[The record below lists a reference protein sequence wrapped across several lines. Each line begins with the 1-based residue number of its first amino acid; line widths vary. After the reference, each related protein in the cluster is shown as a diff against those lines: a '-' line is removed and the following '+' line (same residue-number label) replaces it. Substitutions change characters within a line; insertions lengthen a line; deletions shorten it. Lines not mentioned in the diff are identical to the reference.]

1 MKEGGVGLSIFG
13 SDDPEFHPHLQHLPS
28 LLQLAGLVS
37 SVPHRRGLR
46 EIQDR
51 SHKMAVGII
60 PFFFFLTPRTPDEAT
75 LGAHPPHPL
84 HQATDSAVRVTIGKW
99 LRGDRGLMG
108 PAVQRPQPRPSAFSA
123 FRGRHSHLSGLGKCT
138 FPGSPTGGNGRGP
151 ENLHFNKL
159 PSP

>member
-1 MKEGGVGLSIFG
+1 MLDCPSSGQTILSSIPICSIFPASFSSLG
-13 SDDPEFHPHLQHLPS
+13 SFPLYHTEGASVRFKTDPTKW
-28 LLQLAGLVS
+28 QLASFL
-37 SVPHRRGLR
+37 
-46 EIQDR
+46 
-51 SHKMAVGII
+51 
-60 PFFFFLTPRTPDEAT
+60 FFFLTPRTPDEAT